1 MSCPKFV
8 AQSLAVRT
16 ATHILHLTSTS
27 YAQHMALGDFYE
39 GLVDLVDRY
48 AEIHMAEAGVVS
60 YPSAVPPRGTP
71 TAVLTDYLELVREEM
86 ADEATNK
93 TKETILTEIEELT
106 LRTLYK
112 IKRLG

>member
-16 ATHILHLTSTS
+16 ATHILHLTSAS

-39 GLVDLVDRY
+39 DLVDLVDRY

-71 TAVLTDYLELVREEM
+71 AAVLTDYLRLVREEM
-86 ADEATNK
+86 ADEAMNK

-112 IKRLG
+112 IKTLS

>member
-27 YAQHMALGDFYE
+27 YAHHKALQTFYE
-39 GLVDLVDRY
+39 DLVDLTDRY
-48 AEIHMAEAGVVS
+48 AEAHMAEAGIVS
-60 YPSAVPPRGTP
+60 FPSLVPPRGAP
-71 TAVLTDYLELVREEM
+71 VEVLQDYLELVREELTEDG
-86 ADEATNK
+86 ANK

-106 LRTLYK
+106 LATLYK
-112 IKRLG
+112 LKNLK

>member
-16 ATHILHLTSTS
+16 AAHILHLTSTS
-27 YAQHMALGDFYE
+27 YAQHIALAEFYE
-39 GLVDLVDRY
+39 ALVDLVDRY
-48 AEIHMAEAGVVS
+48 AEIHIAEAASVS
-60 YPSAVPPRGTP
+60 FPSAVPPRGEP
-71 TAVLTDYLELVREEM
+71 LALLTDYLELVR
-86 ADEATNK
+86 DELAEDGANK
-93 TKETILTEIEELT
+93 TKETILAEIEELT

>member
-16 ATHILHLTSTS
+16 AAHILHLTSTS
-27 YAQHMALGDFYE
+27 YAQHIALASFYE
-39 GLVDLVDRY
+39 GLADLIDRY

-71 TAVLTDYLELVREEM
+71 TALLTEYLDLVR
-86 ADEATNK
+86 DELAEDAANK
-93 TKETILTEIEELT
+93 TKETILAEIEELT

-112 IKRLG
+112 IKTLS

>member
-16 ATHILHLTSTS
+16 ATHILHFISTS

-48 AEIHMAEAGVVS
+48 AEIHMAEAASVS
-60 YPSAVPPRGTP
+60 FPSAVPPRGTP
-71 TAVLTDYLELVREEM
+71 AAVLTDYLELVREEM